1 MYSLRHDSSRSN
13 IKFDTSQCGNGLPS
27 ISPGRQKKFDLDLLL
42 LLLSL
47 LLSEEEEDVL
57 VVVVVVIVAVPPLL
71 IICFSLI
78 VLFLLLYLNFAS
90 MDRTKKVEEQEQEE
104 RVAHCLTF
112 FFAEMKSLT
121 EKEM

>member
-1 MYSLRHDSSRSN
+1 MYNLRHDSSRSN

-27 ISPGRQKKFDLDLLL
+27 ISPGRQKKEDDDLLL
-42 LLLSL
+42 LLLL
-47 LLSEEEEDVL
+47 LLDDDVL
-57 VVVVVVIVAVPPLL
+57 VVVVVVVVIVAVPPLL